1 MVDLEINKS
10 VSTAYCTTGY
20 YLNENRIV
28 VGFILLKELCLEF
41 CYLDFLNYA
50 ANE

>member
-10 VSTAYCTTGY
+10 VSTAYCTTGD
-20 YLNENRIV
+20 YLNENRIA
-28 VGFILLKELCLEF
+28 VGFILLKEVCLTF
-41 CYLDFLNYA
+41 CHLGFLNYA